1 MTELTKRCLNL
12 SNTAKRQLI
21 KELELSMEQEVE
33 DDGSRFITLYREAT
47 DMCGKGILT
56 KNRDRML
63 VIGRSLIAY
72 KMREE
77 GYTYESIGRHMR
89 RHHASV
95 MHVVNLLQDAI
106 NFSLEPEASMW
117 KEFNERIEEHD
128 KTRTIQ
134 TDRRTDRQAV

>member
-77 GYTYESIGRHMR
+77 GYTYESIGRHLR

-95 MHVVNLLQDAI
+95 IHVVRLLQDALD
-106 NFSLEPEASMW
+106 FDFPEARIW
-117 KEFNERIEEHD
+117 REFNERINEHD
-128 KTRTIQ
+128 KNRKIQ
-134 TDRRTDRQAV
+134 PNRRADRQAV

>member
-1 MTELTKRCLNL
+1 MTELTQRCLNL

-21 KELELSMEQEVE
+21 KELELSMEQEIE
-33 DDGSRFITLYREAT
+33 DDGSRFMTLYRVAT
-47 DMCGKGILT
+47 DMCGKGIVT

-77 GYTYESIGRHMR
+77 GYTYENIGKHMR

-95 MHVVNLLQDAI
+95 MYVVNLLQDAI
-106 NFSLEPEASMW
+106 DFSLEPEVSMW
-117 KEFNERIEEHD
+117 KEFNERIEEYD

-134 TDRRTDRQAV
+134 TNRRANRKAV